1 MSFDQDRRRTVYPL
15 RFREYGGLL
24 VRLRKPGWSAMLKL
38 TDAVLVLGDDLEGP
52 GLPASGKVAAWTQL
66 FEAFADSLI
75 GWDLLDRG
83 RAVPA
88 TVDGVLAQDFHFLL
102 ALARTWYIVVVQ
114 AEDRAV
120 EPESI
125 HESDDRFTNHEPE
138 EQFTSPE
145 EPELDE
151 EYLAQLGAKAVTLPA
166 PELGD
171 FSASAG
177 EAEAVAEL
185 VASGALT

>member
-24 VRLRKPGWSAMLKL
+24 VRLRKPGWSAMMKL

-52 GLPASGKVAAWTQL
+52 GLPASGKVTAWTQL

-102 ALARTWYIVVVQ
+102 ALARTWYVVVVQ

-120 EPESI
+120 EPERQDEI
-125 HESDDRFTNHEPE
+125 EDLDLPEPA
-138 EQFTSPE
+138 

-151 EYLAQLGAKAVTLPA
+151 EYLAQLGARAVTLPA
-166 PELGD
+166 PELD
-171 FSASAG
+171 LAG
-177 EAEAVAEL
+177 V
-185 VASGALT
+185 T

>member
-38 TDAVLVLGDDLEGP
+38 TEAVLVLGDDLEGP

-66 FEAFADSLI
+66 FEAFADSLV

-88 TVDGVLAQDFHFLL
+88 TLDGVLGQDFHFLL
-102 ALARTWYIVVVQ
+102 ALARTWYVVVVQ
-114 AEDRAV
+114 AEDRTV
-120 EPESI
+120 EPEQ
-125 HESDDRFTNHEPE
+125 EEEPVAPPEPAEPE
-138 EQFTSPE
+138 F
-145 EPELDE
+145 DE

-166 PELGD
+166 PELD
-171 FSASAG
+171 LAG
-177 EAEAVAEL
+177 V
-185 VASGALT
+185 T

>member
-1 MSFDQDRRRTVYPL
+1 VSFDQDRRRTVYPL

-52 GLPASGKVAAWTQL
+52 GLPASGKITAWTQL

-83 RAVPA
+83 HAVPA

-102 ALARTWYIVVVQ
+102 ALARTWYVVVI
-114 AEDRAV
+114 APDRDDADDV
-120 EPESI
+120 ELDTSRFV
-125 HESDDRFTNHEPE
+125 SDANDSRPA
-138 EQFTSPE
+138 

-166 PELGD
+166 PELD
-171 FSASAG
+171 LAG
-177 EAEAVAEL
+177 V
-185 VASGALT
+185 T

>member
-66 FEAFADSLI
+66 FEAFADSLV

-88 TVDGVLAQDFHFLL
+88 TVDGVLGQDFHFLL
-102 ALARTWYIVVVQ
+102 ALARTWYVVVVQ
-114 AEDRAV
+114 AEDRAA
-120 EPESI
+120 EPE
-125 HESDDRFTNHEPE
+125 HEEPDTQFEDHADRDWDLPE
-138 EQFTSPE
+138 SA

-151 EYLAQLGAKAVTLPA
+151 EYLAQLGARAVTLPA
-166 PELGD
+166 PELD
-171 FSASAG
+171 LAG
-177 EAEAVAEL
+177 V
-185 VASGALT
+185 T